1 MSIFY
6 IIYICLLIC
15 LEETEGRKVL
25 LRDIKTITLT
35 QGQMT
40 TARRSSPVPQLKC
53 TGGSAGCHRFVPK
66 NVQCHNKGWDG
77 FDAQWKC
84 ETDMEK
90 KYRFGK
96 IAVSCEGYDYPND
109 PYILAG
115 SCGLEYEIDY
125 INTNRK
131 HSGGFSKSSH
141 RSVNSGY
148 EFGEII
154 WIVCVLLCILLVYR
168 LCISRNNNRCRVFT
182 NSNNS
187 GEMPPG
193 TYPRDPPPPY
203 GFRPEYYPQQNTHS
217 FEDSQQ
223 PGFFS
228 GMGTGGVLG
237 YVLGKETGYSRCDT
251 SPGYHHSSDYHHPSD
266 WFGTSQA
273 SHNYVSSSD
282 SSDDDDS
289 RVAVGFGG
297 TTRR

>member
-1 MSIFY
+1 MDIFY
-6 IIYICLLIC
+6 IIYVFLLLCLK
-15 LEETEGRKVL
+15 EAEGSKVL
-25 LRDIKTITLT
+25 LRDVKSITLT

-40 TARRSSPVPQLKC
+40 TARRSSPVPHLRC
-53 TGGSAGCHRFVPK
+53 TGGTAGCHRFVPK
-66 NVQCHNKGWDG
+66 NVQCYNKGRSD
-77 FDAQWKC
+77 FDIQWKC

-125 INTNRK
+125 INTKRK
-131 HSGGFSKSSH
+131 HSGKIPKTSH
-141 RSVNSGY
+141 PSNNSNY

-154 WIVCVLLCILLVYR
+154 WIFCVLLFVFLVYR
-168 LCISRNNNRCRVFT
+168 LCLGRNNRCRMFT
-182 NSNNS
+182 NTNKS
-187 GEMPPG
+187 GEMPHG

-203 GFRPEYYPQQNTHS
+203 GFKPEYYPQQNTNR
-217 FEDSQQ
+217 FEDSHQ

-237 YVLGKETGYSRCDT
+237 YVLGKETAYSRCDT
-251 SPGYHHSSDYHHPSD
+251 YPPYHHSSD
-266 WFGTSQA
+266 WFGTSQP
-273 SHNYVSSSD
+273 SNNYVSSSD

-289 RVAVGFGG
+289 RVAAGFGG